1 MPNPT
6 NNKLVDSKT
15 IAALFDMTPR
25 RVQQL
30 TKDGVIAAVKEGN
43 LLPTIQR
50 YIRYL
55 TAKANGREPSKKDSE
70 IEGRRLEAEADLK
83 RSKAD
88 IAALQLSELEGTMH
102 RSEDVEA
109 VMTDLVYNIRS
120 MLVALPGRLAVDV
133 TGAAT
138 PAEASEIIRTEVYKI
153 LTELAGYK
161 YDPEVYARRVRDRE
175 GWSEQLADDADD

>member
-1 MPNPT
+1 
-6 NNKLVDSKT
+6 
-15 IAALFDMTPR
+15 MTPR

-43 LLPTIQR
+43 ANRYDLLPTIQR

-88 IAALQLSELEGTMH
+88 MAALQLKELEGTMH
-102 RSEDVEA
+102 RSEDVVA
-109 VMTDLVYNIRS
+109 VQSSDGTV
-120 MLVALPGRLAVDV
+120 
-133 TGAAT
+133 
-138 PAEASEIIRTEVYKI
+138 EIIRAE
-153 LTELAGYK
+153 AN
-161 YDPEVYARRVRDRE
+161 RRDSEPPTPAAAPAVRHP
-175 GWSEQLADDADD
+175 AAPTIA

>member
-1 MPNPT
+1 MPNQPNT
-6 NNKLVDSKT
+6 KLVDSKT

-43 LLPTIQR
+43 ANRYDLLPTIQR

-88 IAALQLSELEGTMH
+88 MAALQLKELEGTMH
-102 RSEDVEA
+102 RSEDVVA
-109 VMTDLVYNIRS
+109 VQSSDGTV
-120 MLVALPGRLAVDV
+120 
-133 TGAAT
+133 
-138 PAEASEIIRTEVYKI
+138 EIIRAE
-153 LTELAGYK
+153 AN
-161 YDPEVYARRVRDRE
+161 RRDSEPPTPAAAPAVRHP
-175 GWSEQLADDADD
+175 AAPTIA

>member
-43 LLPTIQR
+43 ANRYDLLPTIQR

-88 IAALQLSELEGTMH
+88 MAALQLKELEGTMH
-102 RSEDVEA
+102 RSEDVVA
-109 VMTDLVYNIRS
+109 VQSSDGTV
-120 MLVALPGRLAVDV
+120 
-133 TGAAT
+133 
-138 PAEASEIIRTEVYKI
+138 EIIRAE
-153 LTELAGYK
+153 AN
-161 YDPEVYARRVRDRE
+161 RRDSKPPTPAAAPAVRHP
-175 GWSEQLADDADD
+175 AAPTIA